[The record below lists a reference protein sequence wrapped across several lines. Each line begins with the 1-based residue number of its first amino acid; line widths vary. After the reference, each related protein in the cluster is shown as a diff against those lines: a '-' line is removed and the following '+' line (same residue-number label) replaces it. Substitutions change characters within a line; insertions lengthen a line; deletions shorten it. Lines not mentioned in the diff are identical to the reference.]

1 MWPIPLLFVLP
12 VALSLESTGPDPPP
26 TVDLGYAR
34 YQGVSNAA
42 TGNTEFLGVRYAAPP
57 TGQNR
62 WREPQ
67 VPDKEEEL
75 QVADMQP
82 HRCQQAPERVDKR
95 NRVVDDDGNV
105 SIGQPAQEVLGAPP
119 VSNILRPVSE
129 DCLFLNVVVPGL
141 DFNSTSAMNLPVMVW
156 IHGGGY
162 ALGSA
167 SKVGLSSMRN
177 YDGNDLVRESGGKV
191 IAVLI
196 QYRLGLF
203 GFLAGTDVKRGG
215 VLNAGLRDQQ
225 FALQWVQQHISKF
238 GGDPDKV
245 TIWGQS
251 AGGGS
256 VLQHLIANGGQT
268 KPRLFRSAML
278 SSAFLP
284 SQYYYNDRI
293 PETLYAEVIKQAGC
307 DAAEDRL
314 NCLRDTDISVLH
326 DVNARVAEHVLFGT
340 FAFVPVVDGEFIQ
353 QNPIRALRQGK
364 LNSQHI
370 LTMVNTFEGRMFID
384 PETRSTVH
392 VHDYVSRLFPL
403 FKGNELYMV
412 AKNYEYLGNPFS
424 QVIQIMGEA
433 IFVCPTYYV
442 LRGLDGTGYKGEFA
456 IPPGDHIDD
465 VLYFFPSIT
474 PGGFPPYNN
483 TAFMKTFSGAF
494 LDFVLNR
501 DPNEKSPGS
510 VLPHWP
516 TWDRRHMQ
524 EMIFNRTGDEPDI
537 KTAPSPSSL
546 IERCEFWES
555 VSRWTGQ

>member
-1 MWPIPLLFVLP
+1 MWPISLLFVLP

-75 QVADMQP
+75 QMADMQP

-95 NRVVDDDGNV
+95 NKVVDDDGNV
-105 SIGQPAQEVLGAPP
+105 SIDQLAQEVLGAP

-129 DCLFLNVVVPGL
+129 DCLYLNVVAPGL
-141 DFNSTSAMNLPVMVW
+141 DFNATSAMKLPVVVW

-268 KPRLFRSAML
+268 KPRLFSSAML

-353 QNPIRALRQGK
+353 QNP
-364 LNSQHI
+364 QHV
-370 LTMVNTFEGRMFID
+370 LAMVNTLEGRMFID
-384 PETRSTVH
+384 PETRNAVH

-403 FKGNELYMV
+403 FKGNQLHMV
-412 AKNYEYLGNPFS
+412 AKNYEHLGNPFN

-442 LRGLDGTGYKGEFA
+442 LRGLGGTGYKGEFA

-474 PGGFPPYNN
+474 PGGVPPYNN

-516 TWDRRHMQ
+516 TWDGRHMQ
-524 EMIFNRTGDEPDI
+524 EMVFNRTGDEPDI